1 MFARNNLLIIFFLWF
16 VLTAPVTYAGNDPST
31 ISGGENQRK
40 TMLALEA
47 ALNKSLSV
55 PNAVEMVNV
64 LSPTQI
70 PTADL
75 TQEAKEAKA
84 LFEELE
90 RQNKVLTQFKNNP
103 LQSLPVAIPLDGTG
117 QGYLALKKAVFYPTH
132 VELEVYAR
140 LYLGDEELYFG
151 NKKVNYVPGSGFA
164 GNASLALLGTQEFSN
179 AQYKL
184 SLTGG
189 TAANL
194 PNANATQL
202 KINCG
207 AFEAL
212 VLKGKFELNKESFLK
227 LDAKGY
233 PMAEGTVVTSG
244 IDVQVTNLS
253 SLTVKLKDPLAF
265 TLKKS
270 AKVMGFLLETAY
282 LDFSETATPAS
293 LNTLLDMFLNP
304 RTDSNRKQ
312 WTGLYAEKT
321 RVYLPLFFY
330 PATNKDPNPAR
341 PVYESSA
348 LVMDPSGIYM
358 TSSETAVAK
367 WDKMGGSPMT
377 VDQIR
382 FVLKKS
388 NYNSFDLKGKIG
400 VLLAKSPFASKGDK
414 SYNFDN
420 LKPEE
425 YLKYTGSLDD
435 KSENFAMKAETAN
448 SMYFMGAKS
457 ALRED
462 SKVIFT
468 QDSPTY
474 RSTAITATPDGNST
488 TNNLGLPELTTG
500 LLDSPG
506 AHSFK
511 ARLVTP
517 KLSFRFVIGKDLN
530 GNTVKHDTV
539 SSNTDKIV
547 SLGIILAE
555 DVVLG
560 YSFLSKK
567 PIFSFSRI
575 GYQQMGKI
583 PVFGN
588 AGFKKLMVSYDEQEK
603 MATLEVEAYANFN
616 PQSRQAALGSTPVAT
631 TNPPAKSTIQ
641 ISVGFNLTFG
651 LEVSDEKSEV
661 SFDGF
666 ELTSLRIRN
675 ATTNGF
681 TIDGSLRYV
690 TDDEDYGTAVM
701 GDLMAEIETKSL
713 KAADNKPLPRFQI
726 NWIAGKKDGYTY
738 GYFDG
743 MFDMGAAAGI
753 PMGAVKI
760 NGFGVGVAVNM
771 YQTKEFGSRKTATG
785 LKFLPKEKVYGAM
798 ISVSLITQDANQR
811 GYVGIYFEFA
821 TDGDGFRKLT
831 LYGQWEI
838 AKDATPMDNFNVKDV
853 IAKTAGSLPTAPGA
867 SNTTPVA
874 KTTSNST
881 LYNKQVFDAIKMLDV
896 PLDDKFA
903 LFKFNFMLDNSEEEF
918 HAEGNLYGFMH
929 MNLDSAN
936 REDGS
941 YIRGAADDEGL
952 GFLGMIS
959 FRAQKDKGYFWIGRP
974 DQPLAIEA
982 MINVGTKPDS
992 PTYIRF
998 GATFFMIGGNVGL
1011 PSTKVKYYSLLENAK
1026 DRINSELRDRK
1037 QDEVHFDLPPSFQ
1050 MDGNRYFA
1058 MGFSLGGSVE
1068 LSNSEA
1074 KIFPYF
1080 QASIGFGMMLSYS
1093 QVPTCNNANFLGSAI
1108 FHGSGELG
1116 LSINIKATGKTRF
1129 AILKGVFSVGGVGD
1143 GKKSYGAGV
1152 FEYSILGGIVE
1163 GKAFFKVG
1171 SAPCLDPR
1179 IYNLSS
1185 NVNLVTDTSPKTNII
1200 SSNSFGRAEFT
1211 EGEVFLNEMI
1221 ILKIHP
1227 EIAVYERCNIV
1238 LDGRDTLV
1246 NVAIV
1251 ANYSI
1256 SPISNIQR
1264 WKDKRSERR
1273 DDEIR
1278 FVGLDKTFNK
1288 VVKRSPKSVLWWKA
1302 NLHVPG
1308 QNNLLKVKLL
1318 ITDDANIQFGDGD
1331 RNWDKLG
1338 GFEQNFEFRFRTRA
1352 SFKTEHIKKDHD
1364 YYIRNP

>member
-1 MFARNNLLIIFFLWF
+1 MFAQSKIQLFLLPLFAL
-16 VLTAPVTYAGNDPST
+16 VALTTYADHDPAATGSE
-31 ISGGENQRK
+31 SQRK
-40 TMLALEA
+40 TALALEA
-47 ALNKSLSV
+47 ALNKSLSSAHV
-55 PNAVEMVNV
+55 QEITGV

-70 PTADL
+70 PAADL
-75 TQEAKEAKA
+75 SQEAKDAKA
-84 LFEELE
+84 LFDDLE
-90 RQNKVLTQFKNNP
+90 SRGKILPSLTNTI
-103 LQSLPVAIPLDGTG
+103 LQSLPVAIPLDGTK

-140 LYLGDEELYFG
+140 LFLGEEELYFG
-151 NKKVNYVPGSGFA
+151 NKKVNYVPASGFA
-164 GNASLALLGTQEFSN
+164 GTVGLALLGTQEFAN

-189 TAANL
+189 NAGTA
-194 PNANATQL
+194 PNAGMSQL
-202 KINCG
+202 KIDCG
-207 AFEAL
+207 VFQAL
-212 VLKGKFELNKESFLK
+212 VLKGKFELNKDSFLK

-233 PMAEGTVVTSG
+233 PMAEGTP
-244 IDVQVTNLS
+244 IDCSVDFQTANLS
-253 SLTVKLKDPLAF
+253 DIRLPLKNSLAF

-270 AKVMGFLLETAY
+270 ANVMGFLLETAF

-293 LNTLLDMFLNP
+293 LNTLLDSFLSP
-304 RTDSNRKQ
+304 KTDANRKQ
-312 WTGLYAEKT
+312 WTGFYAEKT

-330 PATNKDPNPAR
+330 PATNKDPNPVR
-341 PVYESSA
+341 PAYESSA
-348 LVMDPSGIYM
+348 LVMDASGIYM
-358 TSSETAVAK
+358 TSSQTAVAK

-377 VDQIR
+377 VDEIR
-382 FVLKKS
+382 FTLRKS
-388 NYNSFDLKGKIG
+388 TYNSFHLKGKIG
-400 VLLAKSPFASKGDK
+400 VLLAKSPFAAKGDK

-457 ALRED
+457 TLRDD

-474 RSTAITATPDGNST
+474 RSAAITTTPDGN
-488 TNNLGLPELTTG
+488 TTG
-500 LLDSPG
+500 TGTGLSEIPTESAKVTGD
-506 AHSFK
+506 HTFY

-517 KLSFRFVIGKDLN
+517 KLSFRFVIGKDLA
-530 GNTVKHDTV
+530 GNTVNHNAA

-575 GYQQMGKI
+575 GYQQMGQI
-583 PVFGN
+583 PVFGYV
-588 AGFKKLMVSYDEQEK
+588 GLRKLMVSYDDQEK

-616 PQSRQAALGSTPVAT
+616 PKSRQDALGPTPAAT
-631 TNPPAKSTIQ
+631 PPPTKSTIQ
-641 ISVGFNLTFG
+641 ISLGFNLTFAM
-651 LEVSDEKSEV
+651 EVSDEKTEA

-666 ELTSLRIRN
+666 ELTSLRINN
-675 ATTNGF
+675 ASTNGF

-713 KAADNKPLPRFQI
+713 KAASDKPLPRFQI
-726 NWIAGKKDGYTY
+726 NWIAGKKDGYRY

-753 PMGAVKI
+753 PVGAIKI
-760 NGFGVGVAVNM
+760 NGLGVGVAVNM

-785 LKFLPKEKVYGAM
+785 LKFLPREKVYGAM
-798 ISVSLITQDANQR
+798 VSFSFISNSEETR

-831 LYGQWEI
+831 LYGQVEF
-838 AKDATPMDNFNVKDV
+838 AKDASPLAEFNVKDV
-853 IAKTAGSLPTAPGA
+853 LKKTAGSLPTTSGT

-874 KTTSNST
+874 KTQANGT

-918 HAEGNLYGFMH
+918 HAEGNFYGFMH
-929 MNLDSAN
+929 VNLNETSDS
-936 REDGS
+936 DGS

-959 FRAQKDKGYFWIGRP
+959 FRAQKEKGYFWIGRP

-998 GATFFMIGGNVGL
+998 GATFFMVGGNIGL

-1026 DRINSELRDRK
+1026 DRINSELRDRGN
-1037 QDEVHFDLPPSFQ
+1037 DEVHFDLPPSFQ

-1068 LSNSEA
+1068 LSNSSA

-1116 LSINIKATGKTRF
+1116 LSINLSAKGKTRF
-1129 AILKGVFSVGGVGD
+1129 AILKGAFSVGGVGD
-1143 GKKSYGAGV
+1143 GKKSYGAGI

-1179 IYNLSS
+1179 QYNLSS
-1185 NVNLVTDTSPKTNII
+1185 NVNLVTDVSPHANIQSAN
-1200 SSNSFGRAEFT
+1200 SSGSANFT
-1211 EGEVFLNEMI
+1211 EGEVYLNEMI
-1221 ILKIHP
+1221 ILKINP

-1238 LDGRDTLV
+1238 VDGRDTLV
-1246 NVAIV
+1246 NVAVV
-1251 ANYSI
+1251 ANYSL
-1256 SPISNIQR
+1256 SPINNIQR
-1264 WKDKRSERR
+1264 WKEKRKERQ

-1278 FVGLDKTFNK
+1278 FVGLDKAYNK
-1288 VVKRSPKSVLWWKA
+1288 VKRRGPNSTLWWGA
-1302 NLHVPG
+1302 NLHVPNQ
-1308 QNNLLKVKLL
+1308 QNTLKVTLL
-1318 ITDDANIQFGDGD
+1318 ITDDANIQFGDGT
-1331 RNWDKLG
+1331 RKWDKLG
-1338 GFEQNFEFRFRTRA
+1338 DFEQNFEFRFRTGV
-1352 SFKTEHIKKDHD
+1352 SLKTEHVQKNHD

>member
-1 MFARNNLLIIFFLWF
+1 MGFF
-16 VLTAPVTYAGNDPST
+16 
-31 ISGGENQRK
+31 
-40 TMLALEA
+40 LEA
-47 ALNKSLSV
+47 A
-55 PNAVEMVNV
+55 
-64 LSPTQI
+64 
-70 PTADL
+70 
-75 TQEAKEAKA
+75 
-84 LFEELE
+84 F
-90 RQNKVLTQFKNNP
+90 
-103 LQSLPVAIPLDGTG
+103 
-117 QGYLALKKAVFYPTH
+117 
-132 VELEVYAR
+132 
-140 LYLGDEELYFG
+140 
-151 NKKVNYVPGSGFA
+151 
-164 GNASLALLGTQEFSN
+164 
-179 AQYKL
+179 
-184 SLTGG
+184 
-189 TAANL
+189 
-194 PNANATQL
+194 
-202 KINCG
+202 
-207 AFEAL
+207 
-212 VLKGKFELNKESFLK
+212 
-227 LDAKGY
+227 
-233 PMAEGTVVTSG
+233 
-244 IDVQVTNLS
+244 
-253 SLTVKLKDPLAF
+253 
-265 TLKKS
+265 
-270 AKVMGFLLETAY
+270 

-293 LNTLLDMFLNP
+293 LNTLLDSFLNP
-304 RTDSNRKQ
+304 KTDSNRKQ

-330 PATNKDPNPAR
+330 PATNKDPNPVR
-341 PVYESSA
+341 PAYESSA
-348 LVMDPSGIYM
+348 LVMDASGIYM
-358 TSSETAVAK
+358 TSSQTAVAK

-414 SYNFDN
+414 SYNFDK

-457 ALRED
+457 TLRDD

-474 RSTAITATPDGNST
+474 RSTAITATPEGDST
-488 TNNLGLPELTTG
+488 TNSLDLPELTTG
-500 LLDSPG
+500 LLDSPD

-517 KLSFRFVIGKDLN
+517 KLSFRFVIGKDLG

-575 GYQQMGKI
+575 GYQQMGQI
-583 PVFGN
+583 PVFGYV
-588 AGFKKLMVSYDEQEK
+588 GLRKLMVSYDDQEK

-616 PQSRQAALGSTPVAT
+616 PKSRQAALSAPNPADT
-631 TNPPAKSTIQ
+631 TKKKSTIQ
-641 ISVGFNLTFG
+641 ISLGFNLTFAM
-651 LEVSDEKSEV
+651 EVSDEKTEA

-675 ATTNGF
+675 ASTNGF
-681 TIDGSLRYV
+681 TIDGSLSYV

-713 KAADNKPLPRFQI
+713 KASVNKPLPRFQI
-726 NWIAGKKDGYTY
+726 NWIAGKKDGYRY

-743 MFDMGAAAGI
+743 MFDMGDAAGI
-753 PMGAVKI
+753 PVGTVKI

-798 ISVSLITQDANQR
+798 VSVSMITEDLKQR

-838 AKDATPMDNFNVKDV
+838 AKDASPLADFNVKDV
-853 IAKTAGSLPTAPGA
+853 LEKTAGSLPTAPGT

-874 KTTSNST
+874 KTTSTST

-903 LFKFNFMLDNSEEEF
+903 LFKFNFTLDNSEEEF

-929 MNLDSAN
+929 VNLNETSDS
-936 REDGS
+936 DGS
-941 YIRGAADDEGL
+941 YVRGAADDEGL

-959 FRAQKDKGYFWIGRP
+959 FRAQKEKGYFWIGRP

-998 GATFFMIGGNVGL
+998 GATFFMVGGNVGL

-1026 DRINSELRDRK
+1026 DRINSELRDRGN
-1037 QDEVHFDLPPSFQ
+1037 DEVHFDLPPSFLL
-1050 MDGNRYFA
+1050 DGNRYFA

-1068 LSNSEA
+1068 LSNSAA

-1129 AILKGVFSVGGVGD
+1129 AILKGAFSVGGVGD

-1179 IYNLSS
+1179 QYNLSS
-1185 NVNLVTDTSPKTNII
+1185 NVNLVTDVSPKANIE
-1200 SSNSFGRAEFT
+1200 SNTANFT
-1211 EGEVFLNEMI
+1211 DGEVYLNEMI
-1221 ILKIHP
+1221 ILKINP

-1238 LDGRDTLV
+1238 VDGRDTLV
-1246 NVAIV
+1246 NVAVV

-1256 SPISNIQR
+1256 SPFNNIQR
-1264 WKDKRSERR
+1264 WKEKRKERQ

-1278 FVGLDKTFNK
+1278 FVGLDKAYNK
-1288 VVKRSPKSVLWWKA
+1288 VKRRGPKSALWWGA
-1302 NLHVPG
+1302 NLHVPN
-1308 QNNLLKVKLL
+1308 QNNILKVKLL

-1331 RNWDKLG
+1331 RKWDKLG
-1338 GFEQNFEFRFRTRA
+1338 DFEQNFEFRFRTGA
-1352 SFKTEHIKKDHD
+1352 FLKTEHVQKNHD